1 MSKRRGF
8 QYAVIGINIK
18 TGETLHWPS
27 VKAAADWAGKS
38 LNWANRRIRE
48 KILWKGHYLGYL
60 EEEDSIRKLVSAL
73 RGNLEANKAP
83 AAPKDETGYVYLQID
98 NRTKILVPKER
109 NTPEYAQYYRNR
121 RAGLK
126 MPSFEEYLIS
136 IRRKFTP
143 KDNEK

>member
-18 TGETLHWPS
+18 TGATLRWPS

-60 EEEDSIRKLVSAL
+60 EEEDSIRKLAAAL
-73 RGNLEANKAP
+73 RIKLEADKAP
-83 AAPKDETGYVYLQID
+83 KAPKAPKDETGYVYLQID
-98 NRTKILVPKER
+98 NMTKILVPKER

-126 MPSFEEYLIS
+126 MPSFEEYLMS
-136 IRRKFTP
+136 IQ
-143 KDNEK
+143 

>member
-18 TGETLHWPS
+18 TGATLHWPS

-60 EEEDSIRKLVSAL
+60 EEEDSIRKLAAAL
-73 RGNLEANKAP
+73 RGKLEADKAP
-83 AAPKDETGYVYLQID
+83 KAHKDETGYVYLQID

-126 MPSFEEYLIS
+126 MPAFEEYLMS

-143 KDNEK
+143 KDNAK